1 MCFLMRPLYFHT
13 NYLLLHIKNI
23 SMSII
28 VFTILLL
35 LGAYCAGLLGSLTGL
50 GGGVIVIPLL
60 TLVI

>member
-1 MCFLMRPLYFHT
+1 
-13 NYLLLHIKNI
+13 
-23 SMSII
+23 MSII

-60 TLVI
+60 TLVSVSISIMLLEQL